1 MNDETY
7 TKMERLKIILDIT
20 TKLKN
25 FPMSSGTGTWDL
37 YNLESYTMHEFKK
50 IFKNYI
56 TQNEPLQSYEGSIHF
71 DEINRTIEYILPVK
85 KSIDPVFV
93 LRYI

>member
-1 MNDETY
+1 MYE
-7 TKMERLKIILDIT
+7 L
-20 TKLKN
+20 
-25 FPMSSGTGTWDL
+25 
-37 YNLESYTMHEFKK
+37 KK

-85 KSIDPVFV
+85 KNIDPVFV
-93 LRYI
+93 LRYINN